1 MTARNPN
8 KLYKHPR
15 KGKLMGVAAG
25 LADYSGV
32 NANLIRVALVIG
44 SLLGWFLPLI
54 IIYIVLGVVLEAKP
68 ADLYENEAEEQ
79 FWRGVRTRPDY
90 TAVELRKRFRRID
103 ERLQT
108 MESYITSKR
117 FRLDRELR
125 DLER

>member
-1 MTARNPN
+1 
-8 KLYKHPR
+8 
-15 KGKLMGVAAG
+15 MGVAAG

-44 SLLGWFLPLI
+44 SLLGWFLPLL

-68 ADLYENEAEEQ
+68 ADLYENEDEER

>member
-1 MTARNPN
+1 MTTRNPN
-8 KLYKHPR
+8 KLYKDPR

-32 NANLIRVALVIG
+32 NANLIRIALVIG
-44 SLLGWFLPLI
+44 SLLGWFLPLL
-54 IIYIVLGVVLEAKP
+54 IIYIVLGVALEARP
-68 ADLYENEAEEQ
+68 TDLYENEDEER
-79 FWRGVRTRPDY
+79 FWRGVRTRPDH

-117 FRLDRELR
+117 FRLDRDLR

>member
-1 MTARNPN
+1 MTPKNPN
-8 KLYKHPR
+8 KLYKDPR

-32 NANLIRVALVIG
+32 NANLIRIALVIG

-68 ADLYENEAEEQ
+68 ADLYENEEEEQ

-103 ERLQT
+103 ERIQK